1 MKTAATLVLALL
13 CGCTGSAWA
22 QTTPLPA
29 PVAKLTASR
38 LEEVPVYRPA
48 GRVKAIVVYIS
59 DKAGWSAGDD
69 LAVQALLGN
78 DDAVLAVDFAKY
90 AVKLDADDGECL
102 YVVGEITDLAQAAQR
117 QLGLQTYRQP
127 VIVGSGEGA
136 TFAYATIADS
146 PVNTLGGAV
155 GSGFANRLS
164 LRLPFCPGASSKPLT
179 NGGFSYRFDS
189 ELPNDAHLFV
199 AEADLDQVEAD
210 AEAQDTI
217 TVTALD
223 DDPAEQIV
231 QAVSEI
237 SGATHPFG
245 DLPAIDLPSE
255 DAPKALA
262 ILVSGDGGWRDLDKT
277 IGDYLSTQSIHVV
290 GLDSLHYFW
299 AKKNPAELSR
309 DLANII
315 NEADPT
321 RELPI
326 MLIGYSFGADTIPFA
341 FPLLPKEMQD
351 RTKVLALMAPGQ
363 HTSFQVTVS
372 GWLGIDDSG
381 YDIVPAIAALP
392 ADRVI
397 CVYGKEED
405 DAACPDP
412 ALKTVTVVATEGG
425 HHFDGEY
432 EAIAQRFLARLKP

>member
-1 MKTAATLVLALL
+1 MKSVLSLGLALL
-13 CGCTGSAWA
+13 CGCTVSALA
-22 QTTPLPA
+22 DTNPLPA

-38 LEEVPVYRPA
+38 LEDIPVYRPA

-59 DKAGWSAGDD
+59 DKTGWTEKDD
-69 LAVQALLGN
+69 KTVAALLGN
-78 DDAVLAVDFAKY
+78 DDAVLAVDLARY
-90 AVKLDADDGECL
+90 ATQLDADDGECL

-136 TFAYATIADS
+136 TFAYAAIADS

-155 GSGFANRLS
+155 GSDFTNRLS
-164 LRLPFCPGASSKPLT
+164 LRLPFCPGASSKRLPD
-179 NGGFSYRFDS
+179 GAFRYGFDN
-189 ELPNDAHLFV
+189 ELPNEAKLFV
-199 AEADLDQVEAD
+199 SDDTLEQVEAD

-217 TVTALD
+217 TISALD
-223 DDPAEQIV
+223 DDRAEQIV
-231 QAVSEI
+231 QAVDDL
-237 SGATHPFG
+237 SGAARPFG

-255 DAPKALA
+255 AAPKALA

-277 IGDYLSTQSIHVV
+277 IGEYLSTQNIHVV

-299 AKKNPAELSR
+299 AKKNPTELSR
-309 DLANII
+309 DLAGII

-321 RELPI
+321 KALPI

-341 FPLLPKEMQD
+341 FPMLPKDIQD
-351 RTKVLALMAPGQ
+351 RTRVLALMAPGQ

-392 ADRVI
+392 VDRVI
-397 CVYGKEED
+397 CIYGKEED

-412 ALKTVTVVATEGG
+412 ALKQVTTIATEGG
-425 HHFDGEY
+425 HHFDGDY
-432 EAIAQRFLARLKP
+432 ESIAQRFIARLAQ

>member
-1 MKTAATLVLALL
+1 MKSVATLVFALL
-13 CGCTGSAWA
+13 CGCSGSAFA

-38 LEEVPVYRPA
+38 LEEIPVYRPA

-59 DKAGWSAGDD
+59 DKSGWSEKDD
-69 LAVQALLGN
+69 EAVQALLGN
-78 DDAVLAVDFAKY
+78 DDAVLAVDFAHY
-90 AVKLDADDGECL
+90 AANLDADDGECL

-117 QLGLQTYRQP
+117 QLNLQTYRQP
-127 VIVGSGEGA
+127 VIVGTGEGA
-136 TFAYATIADS
+136 TFAYAAIADS

-155 GSGFANRLS
+155 GSGFANRLN
-164 LRLPFCPGASSKPLT
+164 LRLPFCPGASSKRLED
-179 NGGFSYRFDS
+179 GGFSYGFDS
-189 ELPNDAHLFV
+189 TLPNDAHLFV
-199 AEADLDQVEAD
+199 ADADVAQIESD
-210 AEAQDTI
+210 AEAQDRI
-217 TVTALD
+217 TVSALD
-223 DDPAEQIV
+223 DDPIEQIV
-231 QAVSEI
+231 EAVSEL
-237 SGATHPFG
+237 SGAAHPFG
-245 DLPAIDLPSE
+245 DLPAVDLPS
-255 DAPKALA
+255 DDTPKALA

-299 AKKNPAELSR
+299 AKKNPNELSR
-309 DLANII
+309 DLAAII

-321 RELPI
+321 HDLPI

-341 FPLLPKEMQD
+341 YPLLPQDIQD

-381 YDIVPAIAALP
+381 YDIVPAIAKLP

-397 CVYGKEED
+397 CLYGEEED

-412 ALKTVTVVATEGG
+412 ALKAVTVVKTEGG
-425 HHFDGEY
+425 HHFDGNY